1 MKPQV
6 QQKLQLEVQNYLE
19 DNMADY
25 IISCCSIADL
35 SREHLDKRNIS
46 YVYFHYTVDGK
57 TYDDDL
63 GLTMSMDEFYKAMEE
78 GAMTSTAQ
86 VNQAEYIEY
95 FEKLL
100 SSGKDVIHITL
111 SSGLSG
117 SYNSARLAAEG
128 LKDKYPNQKLYIVDS
143 LGASSGTGLIAETL
157 ADMRDE
163 GKTIDELY
171 TWIEENKLKM
181 HYWFFSTD
189 LKYYVRGG
197 RISKVAGLFGGILGI
212 CPLLN
217 CNLEGKLTPRQ
228 KIRGKEKVK
237 GEIVEK
243 MVKHAQ
249 GGLNYSG
256 KCFIC
261 HSACPD
267 DAKDVANAI
276 ESKFKN
282 LNGNVVINSIGPT
295 IGSHTGPGTV
305 AVFFWG
311 DERVD

>member
-1 MKPQV
+1 
-6 QQKLQLEVQNYLE
+6 
-19 DNMADY
+19 MADY

-46 YVYFHYTVDGK
+46 YVYFHYTVDDK

-63 GLTMSMDEFYKAMEE
+63 GLTMSIDEFYKAMEE

-86 VNQAEYIEY
+86 VNQAEYTEY
-95 FEKLL
+95 FERLL
-100 SSGKDVIHITL
+100 SSGKDVIHLTL

-117 SYNSARLAAEG
+117 SYNSARLAAEE
-128 LKDKYPNQKLYIVDS
+128 LKDKYPNQKLYVVDS
-143 LGASSGTGLIAETL
+143 LGASSGVGLIAETL

-181 HYWFFSTD
+181 HHWFFSTD

-237 GEIVEK
+237 CEIVEK

-267 DAKDVANAI
+267 DAKDVAKEI
-276 ESKFKN
+276 ESRFKN
-282 LNGNVVINSIGPT
+282 LNGKVVINSIGPT